1 MERIYADTSG
11 GTIKLG
17 RQGENEARA
26 IIFDISHWQKRYGEG
41 TASLVHRRNGDE
53 YPYPCSVATENT
65 DLIWVIRLA
74 DVEHDGM
81 GECELQYIIGDQVV
95 KSVIW
100 STFVSTS
107 LTDVS
112 DEVPDPA
119 KSWVDQVLAA
129 SGTRKEGTGTS
140 ADSVN
145 AHAEGAYTFAGGRGF
160 KINEAK
166 KTGATTGTY
175 QLSSVEGLEE
185 GMPYSAVLG
194 LAANYH
200 AGVITSIDSD
210 NAIVTVDGY
219 KDIARNNAE
228 DAPGSY
234 NVYNFLIITG
244 RPDLGDMEVGF
255 NAHAEGEKT
264 CAQNKAAHAEGCN
277 TAAIGKY
284 SHAEGKD
291 TIAGHGAHAEGG
303 ASKALGDLSHAEG
316 NNTTARANNSHTEGN
331 KTETGGNGVAP
342 HAEGV
347 RSKAYASG
355 SHAEGIDSIASH
367 DAAHAEGKE
376 TQAIGEHSH
385 AGGYQSEAKANG
397 SFVHGKGLLAESDY
411 QAVFG
416 QYNKPTT
423 DAALI
428 IGNGDSTAKR
438 SNALEVTRSG
448 DAYVQGGVYV
458 GGSGGN
464 KADARE
470 LATKDYVEKVVSAGA
485 ANALTDTATGEY
497 VVIDDASPLTREIK
511 ARIQKGSSGAHVI
524 KCYGKNL
531 LDIDTLANNSS
542 ALSKGDGN
550 VYTFTCK
557 STYVF
562 PWYAIHIPAN
572 VPLTISFEALDS
584 NVADNFLRVQVQTS
598 NGKHWVTIPI
608 NAGSG
613 RTSATI
619 TTKGNITQMQF
630 FIDSGNGKSS
640 YMTFKNLMLEI
651 GASPTEYEL
660 YKGVRSYNISNDE
673 EIAYVEPFFPTTVL
687 IPNIAGT
694 VVECVYNKDT
704 KTALDESYLSKH
716 DASGRGSF
724 AYGDHVV
731 ATGNQAVFGEH
742 NETNDNAALIVGNG
756 NYDKGVQSN
765 AFEIMKSGDAYIH
778 GKVYFGGTGK
788 SQGTAKE
795 VASKESVDAL
805 ATMFAGT
812 IKETASGEA
821 IALTDA
827 SPIEHEMGVKVHS
840 KNLFNVYNTPTMAPN
855 TKNVTI
861 NQVGVDDNGENY
873 IILTTPESYT
883 GNGSCSA
890 VKTLKQLCPLLKVG
904 DAVVISWN
912 AHAELGVIANNFI
925 YLLGTR
931 RALNNGKSNVLTD
944 ADLNSE
950 VVFYGGSTGGD
961 TVTLSQFQIEI
972 GTTATA
978 YTPYIEDFSAVK
990 VKKCGKNLFNIVN
1003 VVNRVNYESDGR
1015 EVGIKKI
1022 ENDTALQISTPSTS
1036 SGSLDQRSS
1045 TLKDL
1050 APEIRAGKTYTLSAN
1065 TTGRDAKIYLMTS
1078 KATWTFGTSRTLTD
1092 DDLNS
1097 TVLWYA
1103 SGSGTTAVISNIQI
1117 EDNTGATQ
1125 FEPYIEPV
1133 EYPVSADGTVE
1144 GVTLIYP
1151 TTTLMTDTAG
1161 AVMDCTYNADTKKY
1175 IDKKFAELQALILEA

>member
-11 GTIKLG
+11 GTIKIG
-17 RQGENEARA
+17 RQGENEARE
-26 IIFDISHWQKRYGEG
+26 IVFDISRWRSLYGDG
-41 TASLVHRRNGDE
+41 VASLVHRRNSDE
-53 YPYPCSVATENT
+53 HPYPCDVTREDGNLIVWTVRLSDVANEG
-65 DLIWVIRLA
+65 I
-74 DVEHDGM
+74 
-81 GECELQYIIGDQVV
+81 GECELIYSVGGVVV

-100 STFVSTS
+100 STFVARG
-107 LTDVS
+107 LTDVAE
-112 DEVPDPA
+112 DIPNAAQP
-119 KSWVDQVLAA
+119 WVDKVLAA
-129 SGTRKEGTGTS
+129 VNSIKAEGHNTIAGGKGFTIGKVYDNKDGTG
-140 ADSVN
+140 
-145 AHAEGAYTFAGGRGF
+145 EYT
-160 KINEAK
+160 
-166 KTGATTGTY
+166 
-175 QLSSVEGLEE
+175 LSSVAGLEP
-185 GMPYSAVLG
+185 GMRYSAVLSS
-194 LAANYH
+194 ANYN
-200 AGVITSIDSD
+200 AGKIIKIVG
-210 NAIVTVDGY
+210 NIVTVDGY
-219 KDIARNNAE
+219 KHIELNQDNNGNPKE
-228 DAPGSY
+228 DDSKNY
-234 NVYNFLIITG
+234 NVYNCFLLVDH
-244 RPDLGDMEVGF
+244 PELGDKEVGF
-255 NAHAEGEKT
+255 NAHAEG
-264 CAQNKAAHAEGCN
+264 
-277 TAAIGKY
+277 IG
-284 SHAEGKD
+284 
-291 TIAGHGAHAEGG
+291 TIA
-303 ASKALGDLSHAEG
+303 AS
-316 NNTTARANNSHTEGN
+316 
-331 KTETGGNGVAP
+331 
-342 HAEGV
+342 
-347 RSKAYASG
+347 
-355 SHAEGIDSIASH
+355 
-367 DAAHAEGKE
+367 DAAHAEGSN
-376 TQAIGEHSH
+376 TVAAGEHSH

-423 DAALI
+423 DAELI

-511 ARIQKGSSGAHVI
+511 ARIQKGSSAGAHVI
-524 KCYGKNL
+524 KRYGKNL

-598 NGKHWVTIPI
+598 NGKHWIAIPI

-619 TTKGNITQMQF
+619 TTKGNVTQMQF

-640 YMTFKNLMLEI
+640 HVTFKNLMLEI

-731 ATGNQAVFGEH
+731 AIGNQAVFGER

-765 AFEIMKSGDAYIH
+765 AFEIMKSGDAYID

-788 SQGTAKE
+788 SQGAAKE

-805 ATMFAGT
+805 ATMFAVT

-821 IALTDA
+821 IAITDV
-827 SPIEHEMGVKVHS
+827 SPIEHEMGVKVSS
-840 KNLFNVYNTPTMAPN
+840 KNILPYPYPN
-855 TKNVTI
+855 NPPMSATTNGITFTRNETDRSITISGIATGNAYYLLWNADLGTKNM
-861 NQVGVDDNGENY
+861 VGSPSGGNNGVYAFSPYMNY
-873 IILTTPESYT
+873 NAGNKNVSVYIPNGTDLTTP
-883 GNGSCSA
+883 
-890 VKTLKQLCPLLKVG
+890 V
-904 DAVVISWN
+904 
-912 AHAELGVIANNFI
+912 
-925 YLLGTR
+925 
-931 RALNNGKSNVLTD
+931 
-944 ADLNSE
+944 
-950 VVFYGGSTGGD
+950 
-961 TVTLSQFQIEI
+961 TVYPQIEE

-978 YTPYIEDFSAVK
+978 YAPYIEDISTVK
-990 VKKCGKNLFNIVN
+990 VKKHGENLYNAAANWTTAPYYSFCSIGNFPWRLTLLDKDTSVDMSGIHIGVGQYSASNLKVYSEAFQKGTIKWATKDNIATHPDSVAGKNLLCECLYIYPNTQ
-1003 VVNRVNYESDGR
+1003 E
-1015 EVGIKKI
+1015 
-1022 ENDTALQISTPSTS
+1022 ALDKV
-1036 SGSLDQRSS
+1036 LQRF
-1045 TLKDL
+1045 D
-1050 APEIRAGKTYTLSAN
+1050 I
-1065 TTGRDAKIYLMTS
+1065 M
-1078 KATWTFGTSRTLTD
+1078 
-1092 DDLNS
+1092 
-1097 TVLWYA
+1097 V
-1103 SGSGTTAVISNIQI
+1103 
-1117 EDNTGATQ
+1117 TGANIIPT
-1125 FEPYIEPV
+1125 EYAPYIEPI

-1144 GVTLIYP
+1144 GVTSIYP
-1151 TTTLMTDTAG
+1151 ATTLVTDTAG
-1161 AVMDCTYNADTKKY
+1161 AVMDCTYNVDTKKY